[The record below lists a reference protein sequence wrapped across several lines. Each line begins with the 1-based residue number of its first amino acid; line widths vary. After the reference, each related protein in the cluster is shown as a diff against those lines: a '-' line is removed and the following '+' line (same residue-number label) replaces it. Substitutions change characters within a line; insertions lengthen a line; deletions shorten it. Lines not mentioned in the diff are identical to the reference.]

1 MTFLL
6 ITPFY
11 RPGVGG
17 SSRLLQ
23 DITDHM
29 NATGHRMD
37 VLTYGDP
44 RLPQYQ
50 EFDSKQPYRIFRI
63 KPRAGNGLS
72 SVFMFFALLRLVLS
86 RRYKRIFCGVAFPS
100 AILAYA
106 LLKLF
111 GIPYWVYSYSED
123 VTGVKDS
130 RRKRALLTR
139 ALQHA
144 NHILVISNFTVNE
157 IKALGVPEQKM
168 TLVPP
173 WIDAADYQAVS
184 PECVDALRA
193 RLNLQGKRVLLTL
206 ARLTQ
211 RKGHDN
217 IIKAIPQLCA
227 QHPELHYLIV
237 GAGDPTNLLDLAAA
251 EGIRDRVT
259 IVDYVSDADLP
270 ILFHMCE
277 VYAMVSRWDPITKEV
292 EGFGIVYL
300 EAAACGKACVAGSQ
314 GGCAD
319 AVVDG
324 VTGFVVDP
332 TSPTEIET
340 ALDTLFSNAD
350 IRDAMG
356 AEGRKRVVRDFDRTV
371 LQQRAATILLTP

>member
-1 MTFLL
+1 MTILL

-29 NATGHRMD
+29 NAAGHRMD

-44 RLPQYQ
+44 SLAQNQ
-50 EFDSKQPYRIFRI
+50 EFDRNQSYRVFRI
-63 KPRAGNGLS
+63 KPRTSNGMS
-72 SVFMFFALLRLVLS
+72 SVIMFFTLLRLVLS
-86 RRYKRIFCGVAFPS
+86 RRYERIFCGVAYPS
-100 AILAYA
+100 AILAYVVF
-106 LLKLF
+106 KLS
-111 GIPYWVYSYSED
+111 GVPYWVYSYSED
-123 VTGVKDS
+123 VTVVKDS
-130 RRKRALLTR
+130 GRKKTLLIR

-144 NHILVISNFTVNE
+144 DRILVISKFTLNE

-168 TLVPP
+168 TLSPP
-173 WIDAADYQAVS
+173 GINAADYLAVS
-184 PECVDALRA
+184 PECVDAMRA
-193 RLNLQGKRVLLTL
+193 RLNLQGKRILLTL
-206 ARLTQ
+206 ARLSQ

-217 IIKAIPQLCA
+217 IIKAIPKLCA

-237 GAGDPTNLLDLAAA
+237 GSGDPKDLLDLAAA

-259 IVDYVSDADLP
+259 ILDYVSDAELP
-270 ILFHMCE
+270 VLFHMCE

-314 GGCAD
+314 GGCPD
-319 AVVDG
+319 AVEDG

-332 TSPTEIET
+332 TSLTEIET
-340 ALDTLFSNAD
+340 ALDTLINNAD
-350 IRDAMG
+350 ARRSMG
-356 AEGRKRVVRDFDRTV
+356 AAGRQRVMHDFDRAI
-371 LQQRAATILLTP
+371 LLERAAAILLTP